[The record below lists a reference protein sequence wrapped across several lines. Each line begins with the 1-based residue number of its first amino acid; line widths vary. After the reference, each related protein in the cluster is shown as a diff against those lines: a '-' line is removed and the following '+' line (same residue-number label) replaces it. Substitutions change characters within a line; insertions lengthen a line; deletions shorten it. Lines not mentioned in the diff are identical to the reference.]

1 MSIRMLRAP
10 LIVVTAL
17 LVGGASAFGM
27 PYVPHTAPSVTITSK
42 PTAWSNVA
50 GPTFKWSKSGTI
62 SSTTCQI
69 DGGSFTAC
77 TTSKTYSGLAAGSH
91 TFAVKV
97 SGSGGSTT
105 KTYTW
110 QIDLTDPTD
119 PTAVTGG
126 SLSWRNTTASLV
138 PSGSTDGES
147 GLKSYQYRK
156 STDGGSTWGTVTA
169 ANSTSVSGAGTTI
182 TQFRALDLAGN
193 TSAWFPTVADATN
206 TVKID
211 KTVPTAPTVT
221 GGGNATAWQNV
232 ASVTLDAAGSTD
244 AGGSGFAKYQVRWSS
259 NGGLTYGAVSDAATL
274 PVSNEGNNWVQF
286 HSVDNAGN
294 VSAWVTAYAR
304 IDRTV
309 PTAPNV
315 VGGGSLWKAGTSVS
329 VSATGSSDAGSGLA
343 NYEYQTSTDATTW
356 SAATAGSRATITTP
370 GHSYVRF
377 RAVDKA
383 GFVSAWSQADV
394 WFDGS
399 DPTVPT
405 VSGGSNSW
413 TNASSV
419 NISAAGA
426 TDAVSGI
433 FNYQYRK
440 STDGGNTWSLPV
452 NGSSVNITA
461 VGETVVQFRSTDNAG
476 RHSAYA
482 PATPTAGSTVR
493 IDRIVPSD
501 PSVTNDSQ
509 TWKDVASVAVAASGS
524 TDTGGAAMN
533 HYERQTSTDGG
544 ATWSALTSGS
554 SISVTAEGE
563 TLVRFQ
569 AVDGAGNR
577 SALVQAT
584 VRIDR
589 SAPTAATVSGGS
601 LSWTVPGTYPITGSG
616 STDSPG
622 SGVTGYQ
629 YRTSTDG
636 GSSWSTATDGS
647 SVNISAEGETLVQFR
662 AKDTLGH
669 VSSWAPSSPIA
680 GSTVRIDSTPPAVPT
695 VSGGSASWRTT
706 SPWTVSASS
715 TDPNG
720 SGVAGYEYQTSP
732 DNSTWSSATAGNSVD
747 ISTQGTTYVQFRAI
761 DNSGNTSA
769 WSSSAT
775 VKLDSVAPSVPTM
788 TGGGASWF
796 TTSPQ
801 SVTGSGSTDA
811 TSGGVTYRYQ
821 TSPDNTTWSAFTA
834 GSSASV
840 STQGTTYVRFA
851 AVDAAGN
858 VSAYSASVTVKIDNV
873 APSVPT
879 MTGGGASWFT
889 TSPQSVTGSGSTDAT
904 SGGVTYRYQTSPD
917 NTTWSAFTAGSSASV
932 STQGTTYVRF
942 AAVDAAGNVSAYS
955 AGVSVKIDTVAPTAP
970 TVSGGSATCSTT
982 ARTISASGSTDAT
995 SGFLRYEYRISTNAG
1010 STWGSTT
1017 TGSTKT
1023 FNTSGVT
1030 SYIQYRSVD
1039 NAGNVSAWAPASIGA
1054 SNEACI
1060 T

>member
-10 LIVVTAL
+10 LIVVIAL

-147 GLKSYQYRK
+147 GLKGYQYRK
-156 STDGGSTWGTVTA
+156 STDGGSTWGTVTSG
-169 ANSTSVSGAGTTI
+169 NSASVSGAGTTI
-182 TQFRALDLAGN
+182 TQFRAIDLAAN

-206 TVKID
+206 TVKMD
-211 KTVPTAPTVT
+211 KTAADRPD
-221 GGGNATAWQNV
+221 GDRRRHRHRV
-232 ASVTLDAAGSTD
+232 AERRLGDGRRRGLDRRRRLRLQPS
-244 AGGSGFAKYQVRWSS
+244 YQVRWSS
-259 NGGLTYGAVSDAATL
+259 NGGLTYGAVSDASTW

-309 PTAPNV
+309 PTAPNI
-315 VGGGSLWKAGTSVS
+315 VGGGSLWKSGTSVS
-329 VSATGSSDAGSGLA
+329 VSATGSSDAGSGIA

-394 WFDGS
+394 WFDDS
-399 DPTVPT
+399 DPTAPT

-419 NISAAGA
+419 TISAAGA

-461 VGETVVQFRSTDNAG
+461 VGETVVQFRSTDNAA

-493 IDRIVPSD
+493 IDRIAPSD

-544 ATWSALTSGS
+544 TTWSALTSGS

-669 VSSWAPSSPIA
+669 VSSWAPSSPID
-680 GSTVRIDSTPPAVPT
+680 GSTVRIDGTPPAVPT

-747 ISTQGTTYVQFRAI
+747 ISIQGTTYVQFRAI
-761 DNSGNTSA
+761 DNSGNISA

-775 VKLDSVAPSVPTM
+775 VKLDSVAPSVPSL
-788 TGGGASWF
+788 TGGSASWF

-801 SVTGSGSTDA
+801 SVTGA
-811 TSGGVTYRYQ
+811 
-821 TSPDNTTWSAFTA
+821 
-834 GSSASV
+834 
-840 STQGTTYVRFA
+840 VRP
-851 AVDAAGN
+851 
-858 VSAYSASVTVKIDNV
+858 TRRRV
-873 APSVPT
+873 A
-879 MTGGGASWFT
+879 
-889 TSPQSVTGSGSTDAT
+889 
-904 SGGVTYRYQTSPD
+904 
-917 NTTWSAFTAGSSASV
+917 
-932 STQGTTYVRF
+932 
-942 AAVDAAGNVSAYS
+942 
-955 AGVSVKIDTVAPTAP
+955 
-970 TVSGGSATCSTT
+970 
-982 ARTISASGSTDAT
+982 
-995 SGFLRYEYRISTNAG
+995 
-1010 STWGSTT
+1010 
-1017 TGSTKT
+1017 
-1023 FNTSGVT
+1023 
-1030 SYIQYRSVD
+1030 
-1039 NAGNVSAWAPASIGA
+1039 
-1054 SNEACI
+1054 
-1060 T
+1060 

>member
-1 MSIRMLRAP
+1 MSIRLLRAP
-10 LIVVTAL
+10 LIVMIAL
-17 LVGGASAFGM
+17 LIGGASAFGM
-27 PYVPHTAPSVTITSK
+27 PLIPHTAPSVTITSK

-62 SSTTCQI
+62 TSTTCQI
-69 DGGSFTAC
+69 DGGSFSAC

-110 QIDLTDPTD
+110 QIDLTDPSD

-126 SLSWRNTTASLV
+126 SLSWRNTTATLV

-169 ANSTSVSGAGTTI
+169 ANSTTVSGAGTTI
-182 TQFRALDLAGN
+182 TQFRALDVAGN

-206 TVKID
+206 TVKMD
-211 KTVPTAPTVT
+211 KTLPTAPTVT
-221 GGGNATAWQNV
+221 GGGTATAWQNV
-232 ASVTLDAAGSTD
+232 PSVTVTPAGSTD

-259 NGGLTYGAVSDAATL
+259 NGGLTYGAVTDATDLTL
-274 PVSNEGNNWVQF
+274 SNEGNNYVQF

-309 PTAPNV
+309 PTAPSV
-315 VGGGSLWKAGTSVS
+315 AGGGSSSWKAGTSVS
-329 VSATGSSDAGSGLA
+329 IYASGSSDAGSGIA
-343 NYEYQTSTDATTW
+343 NYEFQTSPDGTTW
-356 SAATAGSRATITTP
+356 SSSTAGSKASVTTQ

-383 GFVSAWSQADV
+383 GYVSAWTQTDV
-394 WFDGS
+394 KYDGTN
-399 DPTVPT
+399 PTAPT
-405 VSGGSNSW
+405 VSGGSNTW

-419 NISAAGA
+419 VVSASGG
-426 TDAVSGI
+426 TDAVSGVA
-433 FNYQYRK
+433 FYQFRK
-440 STDGGNTWSLPV
+440 STDGGNTWSSWS
-452 NGSSVNITA
+452 NGGSATITT
-461 VGETVVQFRSTDNAG
+461 VGQTMLQFRTIDNAG
-476 RHSAYA
+476 RPSDAA
-482 PATPTAGSTVR
+482 PATPNGASTVR
-493 IDRIVPSD
+493 IDRIAPSD
-501 PSVTNDSQ
+501 PSVTNDSL
-509 TWKDVASVAVAASGS
+509 TWKDVASVTVTASGS
-524 TDTGGAAMN
+524 TDTGGATFD
-533 HYERQTSTDGG
+533 HYERSTSTDAGV
-544 ATWSALTSGS
+544 TWSAYSSGAS
-554 SISVTAEGE
+554 LSVTAEGE
-563 TLVRFQ
+563 TLVRYQ

-577 SALVQAT
+577 SGVIQST

-589 SAPTAATVSGGS
+589 SAPTLPTVIGGS
-601 LSWTVPGTYPITGSG
+601 LTWLGAGSYEVDGSG

-636 GSSWSTATDGS
+636 GSTWSSANAGAAAF
-647 SVNISAEGETLVQFR
+647 VSAEGETLVQFR
-662 AKDTLGH
+662 AQDALGH
-669 VSSWAPSSPIA
+669 SSAWAPSSA
-680 GSTVRIDSTPPAVPT
+680 GAGNTVRIDTTPPSVPA

-706 SPWTVSASS
+706 SPWTLTASA

-732 DNSTWSSATAGNSVD
+732 DDATWSSATAGSSVD
-747 ISTQGTTYVQFRAI
+747 ISTQGTTYVQFRSI
-761 DNSGNTSA
+761 DNNGNVSA
-769 WSSSAT
+769 WSASAT
-775 VKLDSVAPSVPTM
+775 VKLDSVAPSVPSL
-788 TGGGASWF
+788 TGGSGSWF

-801 SVTGSGSTDA
+801 SVSASGSTDA
-811 TSGGVTYRYQ
+811 TSGGITYRYQ
-821 TSPDNTTWSAFTA
+821 TSPDNSTWSGATTA
-834 GSSASV
+834 SSVSI

-858 VSAYSASVTVKIDNV
+858 ASAYSASVTVKID
-873 APSVPT
+873 
-879 MTGGGASWFT
+879 
-889 TSPQSVTGSGSTDAT
+889 
-904 SGGVTYRYQTSPD
+904 
-917 NTTWSAFTAGSSASV
+917 
-932 STQGTTYVRF
+932 
-942 AAVDAAGNVSAYS
+942 
-955 AGVSVKIDTVAPTAP
+955 TVLPTAP

-982 ARTISASGSTDAT
+982 ARTITASGSTDAT

-1039 NAGNVSAWAPASIGA
+1039 NAGNVSAWTPVSIGA

>member
-10 LIVVTAL
+10 LIVVIAL

-119 PTAVTGG
+119 PTAIAGG

-147 GLKSYQYRK
+147 GLKGYQYRK
-156 STDGGSTWGTVTA
+156 STDGGSTWGTVTSG
-169 ANSTSVSGAGTTI
+169 NSASVSGAGTTI
-182 TQFRALDLAGN
+182 TQFRAIDLAAN

-232 ASVTLDAAGSTD
+232 SSVTLDAAGSTD

-259 NGGLTYGAVSDAATL
+259 NGGLTYGAASDASTW

-294 VSAWVTAYAR
+294 VSPWVTAYAR

-309 PTAPNV
+309 PTAPNI

-452 NGSSVNITA
+452 NGSSANITA

-476 RHSAYA
+476 RHSAFA
-482 PATPTAGSTVR
+482 PLTPTAGSTVR
-493 IDRIVPSD
+493 IDRIAPSA

-544 ATWSALTSGS
+544 TTWSALTSGS

-577 SALVQAT
+577 SAFVQAT

-662 AKDTLGH
+662 AKDALGH
-669 VSSWAPSSPIA
+669 SSSWAPSSPID
-680 GSTVRIDSTPPAVPT
+680 GSTVRIDGTPPAVPT

-732 DNSTWSSATAGNSVD
+732 DDSTWSSATAGNSVD

-761 DNSGNTSA
+761 DNNGNVSA

-775 VKLDSVAPSVPTM
+775 VKLDSVTPSVPTL

-858 VSAYSASVTVKIDNV
+858 VSAYSASVTVKID
-873 APSVPT
+873 
-879 MTGGGASWFT
+879 
-889 TSPQSVTGSGSTDAT
+889 
-904 SGGVTYRYQTSPD
+904 
-917 NTTWSAFTAGSSASV
+917 
-932 STQGTTYVRF
+932 
-942 AAVDAAGNVSAYS
+942 
-955 AGVSVKIDTVAPTAP
+955 TVAPTAP
-970 TVSGGSATCSTT
+970 SVSGGSATCSTT

>member
-1 MSIRMLRAP
+1 MSTRMLRAP
-10 LIVVTAL
+10 LIVVIAL

-62 SSTTCQI
+62 TSTTCQI
-69 DGGSFTAC
+69 DGGSFSAC

-110 QIDLTDPTD
+110 SIDLTDPTG

-126 SLSWRNTTASLV
+126 SLSWRNTTASLAA
-138 PSGSTDGES
+138 SGGSDAES
-147 GLKSYQYRK
+147 GLKGYQYRK
-156 STDGGSTWGTVTA
+156 STDGGSTWGTITSGTTA
-169 ANSTSVSGAGTTI
+169 SVSGAGTTI
-182 TQFRALDLAGN
+182 TQFRAIDLAAN

-206 TVKID
+206 TVKMD
-211 KTVPTAPTVT
+211 KTLPTAPTVT
-221 GGGNATAWQNV
+221 GGGTAAAWQNV
-232 ASVTLDAAGSTD
+232 ASVTVDAAGSTD
-244 AGGSGFAKYQVRWSS
+244 AGGSGFSRYQVRWSS
-259 NGGLTYGAVSDAATL
+259 NGGLTYGPVSDASTW
-274 PVSNEGNNWVQF
+274 PVSNEGNNWVQY

-309 PTAPNV
+309 PTAPNI
-315 VGGGSLWKAGTSVS
+315 VGGGSLWKSGTSVS
-329 VSATGSSDAGSGLA
+329 VSATGSSDAGSGIA
-343 NYEYQTSTDATTW
+343 NYEYQTSADGTTW
-356 SAATAGSRATITTP
+356 SVATAGSRATITTP

-383 GFVSAWSQADV
+383 GFVSAWSQTDV
-394 WFDGS
+394 WFDDG
-399 DPTVPT
+399 DPTLPT

-419 NISAAGA
+419 TVSAAGA

-461 VGETVVQFRSTDNAG
+461 VGQTVVQFRSTDNAA

-493 IDRIVPSD
+493 IDRIAPSS

-544 ATWSALTSGS
+544 TTWSALSSGS

-577 SALVQAT
+577 SAVVQAT

-589 SAPTAATVSGGS
+589 SNPTPATVSGGS

-636 GSSWSTATDGS
+636 GSSWSPATDGS
-647 SVNISAEGETLVQFR
+647 SVNVSAEGETLVQFR
-662 AKDTLGH
+662 AKDILGH
-669 VSSWAPSSPIA
+669 VSSWAPSSPVD
-680 GSTVRIDSTPPAVPT
+680 GSTVRIDGTPPAVPT
-695 VSGGSASWRTT
+695 VSGCSASWRTT

-761 DNSGNTSA
+761 DNSGNISA

-775 VKLDSVAPSVPTM
+775 VKLDSVAPSVPTL
-788 TGGGASWF
+788 TGGSASWF

-801 SVTGSGSTDA
+801 SVTASGSTDA

-821 TSPDNTTWSAFTA
+821 TSPDNTTWSACDH
-834 GSSASV
+834 G
-840 STQGTTYVRFA
+840 
-851 AVDAAGN
+851 
-858 VSAYSASVTVKIDNV
+858 
-873 APSVPT
+873 
-879 MTGGGASWFT
+879 
-889 TSPQSVTGSGSTDAT
+889 
-904 SGGVTYRYQTSPD
+904 
-917 NTTWSAFTAGSSASV
+917 
-932 STQGTTYVRF
+932 
-942 AAVDAAGNVSAYS
+942 
-955 AGVSVKIDTVAPTAP
+955 
-970 TVSGGSATCSTT
+970 
-982 ARTISASGSTDAT
+982 
-995 SGFLRYEYRISTNAG
+995 
-1010 STWGSTT
+1010 
-1017 TGSTKT
+1017 
-1023 FNTSGVT
+1023 
-1030 SYIQYRSVD
+1030 
-1039 NAGNVSAWAPASIGA
+1039 
-1054 SNEACI
+1054 
-1060 T
+1060 